1 MYVYSQ
7 KIAKRKASYK
17 RAGAC
22 WHYKKSGRNG
32 RNISAKKINL
42 VALLQKEP
50 HPSLAISARKK
61 QCPQKKEARKFLAT

>member
-32 RNISAKKINL
+32 RQHINKKINL
-42 VALLQKEP
+42 VALL
-50 HPSLAISARKK
+50 
-61 QCPQKKEARKFLAT
+61 KKE